1 MLYIYSSIIGD
12 IQMKIKKHEVK
23 LFKESHDRWLKENSF
38 LARLFLKKVT
48 SAIKNDKDLQKSIED
63 ADKDL
68 EKTRNKIE
76 KTLNGDKDKV
86 KSAIPL
92 DVRKYLGF
100 DY

>member
-1 MLYIYSSIIGD
+1 
-12 IQMKIKKHEVK
+12 MKLTKKEAK
-23 LFKESHDRWLKENSF
+23 LFKESHNKWLNESSF
-38 LARLFLKKVT
+38 LARLFLKSVT
-48 SAIKNDKDLQKSIED
+48 SAIKNDKDLQQSIED

-76 KTLNGDKDKV
+76 KISKGDKEKV
-86 KSAIPL
+86 KNAIPP